1 MSSLAKCLFRFSTHF
16 LIGLFVSLTLN
27 FMSCLC
33 ILKIDPLLVASFANI
48 CFHSE
53 GCLFNSFMVFFAVR
67 KLLSLMLCGDPDGS
81 NEWGLCGRETQ
92 EGGEICIHIADSV
105 CCTAETNTTL

>member
-1 MSSLAKCLFRFSTHF
+1 
-16 LIGLFVSLTLN
+16 
-27 FMSCLC
+27 
-33 ILKIDPLLVASFANI
+33 
-48 CFHSE
+48 
-53 GCLFNSFMVFFAVR
+53 
-67 KLLSLMLCGDPDGS
+67 MLCGDPDGS

>member
-1 MSSLAKCLFRFSTHF
+1 
-16 LIGLFVSLTLN
+16 
-27 FMSCLC
+27 
-33 ILKIDPLLVASFANI
+33 
-48 CFHSE
+48 
-53 GCLFNSFMVFFAVR
+53 MVFFAVR